1 MEETAKILSAR
12 IPTEYAGKR
21 LDQALPALFPEF
33 SRSQL
38 QQWIRAGAVSL
49 NAALPRQRHKLAG
62 GEWVKIHVPEAPP
75 TVWRAQAMPLTV
87 VYEDQ
92 EVLVIDK
99 PPGLV
104 MHPAAG
110 HTEGTLLNALLAHAP
125 ALHAIPRAGIVHRLD
140 KDTSG
145 LLAVAKTARSRLSLI
160 KQLRD
165 RSMHR
170 EYLAVVRG
178 VMIAGGTVEA
188 PIGRHPKE
196 RTRMAVTASGRPATS
211 HYRVLARY
219 RAHSLL
225 RMILESGRT
234 HQIRV
239 HLAHLRY
246 PILGDPVYG
255 GRLSLPPDSSG
266 GLTRTLRGFKRQAL
280 HATKLGLVHP
290 LSGAAMEWTSAPP
303 ADMQALIDALAQ
315 DARQRPTGDRNE
327 R

>member
-1 MEETAKILSAR
+1 MAQTGPKILSAC
-12 IPTEYAGKR
+12 IPAEYAGRR

-49 NAALPRQRHKLAG
+49 NAAVPSQRQKLAG
-62 GEWVKIHVPEAPP
+62 GEWVKIHVPETPVLA
-75 TVWRAQAMPLTV
+75 WQAQTIPLTV
-87 VYEDQ
+87 VYED
-92 EVLVIDK
+92 EELLVIDK
-99 PPGLV
+99 PAGLV
-104 MHPAAG
+104 VHPGAG
-110 HTEGTLLNALLAHAP
+110 HAEGTLLNALLAHAP
-125 ALHAIPRAGIVHRLD
+125 VLKVIPRAGIVHRLD

-145 LLAVAKTARSRLSLI
+145 LLAVAKTTRSRLSLI

-165 RSMHR
+165 RHMHR

-178 VMIAGGTVEA
+178 VMVAGGTVEA

-196 RTRMAVTASGRPATS
+196 RTRMAVTAAGKPATS
-211 HYRVLARY
+211 HYRVLSRY

-255 GRLSLPPDSSG
+255 GRLSLPPG
-266 GLTRTLRGFKRQAL
+266 VGERLMQILRTFRRQAL
-280 HATKLGLVHP
+280 HAAKLGLIHP
-290 LSGAAMEWTSAPP
+290 ASGETMAWTSAPP
-303 ADMQALIDALAQ
+303 ADMQALIEALAE
-315 DARQRPTGDRNE
+315 DAQQHTN
-327 R
+327 